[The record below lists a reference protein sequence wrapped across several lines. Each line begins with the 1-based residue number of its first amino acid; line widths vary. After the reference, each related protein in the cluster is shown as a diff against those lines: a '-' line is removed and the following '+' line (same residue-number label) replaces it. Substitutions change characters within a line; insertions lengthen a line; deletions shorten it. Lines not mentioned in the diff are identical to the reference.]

1 MEAIGTFDKAKNKVV
16 MTGEVKNNLYI
27 KKVNRSK
34 HFLRIY
40 GGYAIQKEILD
51 ELKDS
56 ITDIIIQEDTGV
68 EYRITMEN
76 FIKRGFDIDFSHG
89 KQTVVNEKYF
99 TKKEKDQIYM

>member
-1 MEAIGTFDKAKNKVV
+1 MEAIGTFDAAKNKIV
-16 MTGEVKNNLYI
+16 MAGEIKNNLYI

-40 GGYAIQKEILD
+40 GGYAIQKEILQ

-56 ITDIIIQEDTGV
+56 VTDIIIQEDTGD

-76 FIKRGFDIDFSHG
+76 FLKRGFDIDFGHG

-99 TKKEKDQIYM
+99 SKKEKYQLYM